1 MINNFLSLNNIYFSY
16 KVNSNVVL
24 NDVNVS
30 FQGGKVTALLGING
44 SGKTTLLKILCGIIK
59 NYDGSI
65 IFNNNIIDNINFI
78 KYKKVVGYMPEFLQF
93 YPDMK
98 VIEVLRYFNFLK
110 GNFDNST
117 IVDILITVGL
127 KNHYEK
133 KVKELSKGMKQKLNL
148 AQAIVNNPSIVLF
161 DEPSNGFDCDSILM
175 FYRIL
180 KRLANNGSIVILS
193 THHISEVYNNV
204 DNVVILSHGKIS
216 KEFNINELYNNNKKN
231 IYICFYLD
239 NINLNFINYINI
251 NYSFLNFNNN
261 IMFGEFSMNML
272 VNIFFSFREYCVS
285 VNNIRTENREFDNYL
300 MNLL

>member
-65 IFNNNIIDNINFI
+65 IFNNKIIDNINFI